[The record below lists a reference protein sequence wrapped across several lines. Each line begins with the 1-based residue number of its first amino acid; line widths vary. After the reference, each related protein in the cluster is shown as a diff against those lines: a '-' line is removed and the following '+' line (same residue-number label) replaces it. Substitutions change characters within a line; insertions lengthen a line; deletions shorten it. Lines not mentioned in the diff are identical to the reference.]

1 MNPLGGMPHN
11 HPMRSPRRNT
21 SPADAASWLLAI
33 VVLAVAIPA
42 NDKIGQNAVFFAAHG
57 ISPIAWA
64 VVLLVGLAVVWLLLA
79 GILRLV
85 KRKASPKAFDV
96 TATIVTALIAWFLVG
111 NALALTLLSAIPW
124 LAIPVGL
131 AISALVTW
139 LARRFTMGNAL
150 LVFAGIAAAI
160 PIIGTVTGGSQA
172 PTASGF
178 AFQEMANRPNVVWVI
193 ADELQYPL
201 VMTRNGEV
209 RAEFPNLKSL
219 QETATTYT
227 RAYSA
232 ANYTDYAVPS
242 MLTGIAD
249 VSAETPE
256 RMQQVRSNIGI
267 IPGFAGTYSIV
278 TESPLYRYE
287 CNDTECASIGAQAD
301 ANPITRYLNFAKDT
315 AAIAGRTALAAP
327 FSEAFPSLDG
337 RWRDFW
343 SGGEEFG
350 VDTQGDTAPRA
361 IASIDAATKAGAA
374 ADGSPSKPVFALW
387 HTIRTHAPWNIDREG
402 RAIFP
407 FRVPIVDGAHM
418 FGAQADQTYSTDDL
432 KQIERRLYANTAVE
446 FDRELGTVIDDLKA
460 KGLFDNSMVIVT
472 ADHGATL
479 TERADRRVGDNDIQR
494 WSEVAHVPLIVKAP
508 NQTTPQIVTEPRSTG
523 QIAATVAK
531 TTGAEVPTDL
541 PLAKPL
547 DQSLDKGPVFSIVAG
562 GKATP
567 FVHDGT
573 EEVDPW
579 TSAMLT
585 PPDPQHPFAVGIDP
599 AIIGKPVPEG
609 YTELIGA
616 SITRL
621 PGESAQVALVVD
633 GGNCSNHATPGLV
646 VVKGSVVGSLLW
658 TGDGSRGWAIVP
670 AADDYSF
677 VCAVVDGT

>member
-1 MNPLGGMPHN
+1 MPHN
-11 HPMRSPRRNT
+11 RAVRTPRRNT

-33 VVLAVAIPA
+33 IVLAVAIPA

-57 ISPIAWA
+57 VSPIAW
-64 VVLLVGLAVVWLLLA
+64 VVLLLAGLLVAWLLLA
-79 GILRLV
+79 GILRIV
-85 KRKASPKAFDV
+85 KRKASPKAFDA
-96 TATIVTALIAWFLVG
+96 TATTLTALIAWFLVG
-111 NALALTLLSAIPW
+111 NALAITLLSAIPW
-124 LAIPVGL
+124 LAIPAAL
-131 AISALVTW
+131 ATAALITW

-178 AFQEMANRPNVVWVI
+178 AFDANPDRPNVVWVI

-201 VMTRNGEV
+201 VMTQDGTV

-227 RAYSA
+227 RAFSA

-287 CNDTECASIGAQAD
+287 CNDTECASIGAEAD
-301 ANPITRYLNFAKDT
+301 ANPVTRYANFAKDT

-337 RWRDFW
+337 KWRDFW

-361 IASIDAATKAGAA
+361 IAAIEAATKAGSAA
-374 ADGSPSKPVFALW
+374 GTGAAKPVFALW

-402 RAIFP
+402 EAIFP
-407 FRVPIVDGAHM
+407 FRVPIVEGAHM
-418 FGAQADQTYSTDDL
+418 FGAEADQTYSTDDL

-446 FDRELGTVIDDLKA
+446 FDRELGTVLDELKA
-460 KGLFDNSMVIVT
+460 RGLLDNSMIIVT

-508 NQTTPQIVTEPRSTG
+508 NQTTPQTVSEPRSTG
-523 QIAATVAK
+523 QIAATVARV
-531 TTGAEVPTDL
+531 TGAQIPEDL
-541 PLAKPL
+541 DLAPPL
-547 DQSLDKGPVFSIVAG
+547 DQALSRGPVFSIVAG

-567 FVHDGT
+567 FVYDGV
-573 EEVDPW
+573 EAEDPW
-579 TSAMLT
+579 TPDMLT
-585 PPDPQHPFAVGIDP
+585 PQDPRHPFAVGIDP
-599 AIIGKPVPEG
+599 ALIGEPVPEG
-609 YTELIGA
+609 YSELTGPTITEL
-616 SITRL
+616 
-621 PGESAQVALVVD
+621 PGQAEQIAMVID
-633 GGNCSNHATPGLV
+633 GGSCPNRTEPGLV
-646 VVKGSVVGSLLW
+646 TSNGTVIGSLLW
-658 TGDGSRGWAIVP
+658 QADGTRAWTIVP
-670 AADDYSF
+670 RQPAGSYGF
-677 VCAVVDGT
+677 VCAAR